1 MINSRFNR
9 LFRLGIPFLFGM
21 LLIVNCQT
29 QSRSSGGGGSSG
41 GSGGAGGSGCAS
53 PNSSYQARSPKAIGG
68 TVRESR
74 NSIVTS
80 VSDVAVTIIIQ
91 RPDPNGL
98 EPPRVLDVVTVK
110 TNTNG
115 DFRLELDPQAREVV
129 IRPSKE
135 GHSFDP
141 EVFRGPLGQLVNFTA
156 SRLSI

>member
-1 MINSRFNR
+1 MRNSVFDRT
-9 LFRLGIPFLFGM
+9 LRLGIPFLFGM
-21 LLIVNCQT
+21 LLVVNCQT
-29 QSRSSGGGGSSG
+29 QSRSSGGDGSR
-41 GSGGAGGSGCAS
+41 GGSGCTS

-74 NSIVTS
+74 NSVVTS
-80 VSDVAVTIIIQ
+80 ISDVAVTIIIQ

-110 TNTNG
+110 TNTNR
-115 DFRLELDPQAREVV
+115 DFRLELDLQAREVV

-135 GHSFDP
+135 GYSFDP
-141 EVFRGPLGQLVNFTA
+141 EVFRGPPGQLVNFTA